1 MAEKKKNE
9 QDLEPLMASYTD
21 GGKAKPLR
29 VSTARQTKT
38 RRNKSSVIDR
48 SDRFVNIEEG
58 LVPYQYSKGVKNLSN
73 IDVTDAI
80 SSLSRAPVS
89 KSSNSGQTAD

>member
-38 RRNKSSVIDR
+38 RRNST
-48 SDRFVNIEEG
+48 
-58 LVPYQYSKGVKNLSN
+58 SK
-73 IDVTDAI
+73 
-80 SSLSRAPVS
+80 
-89 KSSNSGQTAD
+89 